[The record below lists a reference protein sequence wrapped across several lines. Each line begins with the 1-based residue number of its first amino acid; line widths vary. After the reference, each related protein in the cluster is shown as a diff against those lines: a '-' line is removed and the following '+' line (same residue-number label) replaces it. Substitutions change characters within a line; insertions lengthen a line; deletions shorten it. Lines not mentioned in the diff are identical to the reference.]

1 MRSLLIRIFVSFWS
15 IIVITIIAAAA
26 IGFWYAER
34 TRATIEN
41 FEVSDSLLEA
51 SSALRENGREGLTE
65 WLRLLPGAAE
75 SLVFVI
81 DEQGNDLLGR
91 RLPSIIKIS
100 VRRMSEMGRRRP
112 PGNHDSRYI
121 RPARP
126 FTQLVGPDTHVYTVF
141 VLPPRNITTRW
152 LVDKGRS
159 GLVLLALLVSA
170 MVSYFLARTIS
181 RPVRRFRESANAI
194 AGGNL
199 DTRVAEHVGKRR
211 DEIGLLA
218 QDFDHMTDEL
228 QRAST
233 RQTELTRN
241 VSHELRSPLA
251 RLRVALELARRKTG
265 DLAELDRI
273 DRETERLDELIGQ
286 ILEFSRLEADSH
298 ERRSNIALGE
308 LLHSVV
314 EDVRYEY
321 GYQGGKASIE
331 LEVAA
336 ECTIDGY
343 PNALRSC
350 VENVV
355 RNAVQHSRGD
365 GDHDVRVRL
374 SVEESQAVV
383 TVEDQGGGVPD
394 HDLDRIFEPFYRS
407 TKRQAEVSRPS
418 GGLGLAIASRAAIL
432 NGGTIAASNTAN
444 GLSVEV
450 RLPLPGDK

>member
-15 IIVITIIAAAA
+15 IIVITIMAAAA

-34 TRATIEN
+34 TRTTIEN
-41 FEVSDSLLEA
+41 FEVSDAVLEA
-51 SSALRENGREGLTE
+51 SSALSEDGREGLTE

-81 DEQGNDLLGR
+81 DDEGKDLLGR
-91 RLPSIIKIS
+91 RLPAIVKVS
-100 VRRMSEMGRRRP
+100 VRRMGETGRRFP
-112 PGNHDSRYI
+112 PPKHDSRNI

-126 FTQLVGPDTHVYTVF
+126 FTQLVGPDDRVYTIF
-141 VLPPRNITTRW
+141 VIPPRYLTTRW
-152 LVDKGRS
+152 LVDKGRG

-170 MVSYFLARTIS
+170 MVSYLLARTIS
-181 RPVRRFRESANAI
+181 QPIRRFRESANAI

-199 DTRVAEHVGKRR
+199 DTRVAEHVGRRR

-228 QRAST
+228 QRAWMQ
-233 RQTELTRN
+233 QTELTRN

-265 DLAELDRI
+265 DLVELDRI
-273 DRETERLDELIGQ
+273 DTETERLDELIGR
-286 ILEFSRLEADSH
+286 ILEYSRLEAGSH
-298 ERRSNIALGE
+298 EHRSNIVLDE
-308 LLHSVV
+308 MLHSVV
-314 EDVRYEY
+314 EDVRYEF
-321 GYQGGKASIE
+321 GYRGGKASIE
-331 LEVAA
+331 LEIDT

-355 RNAVQHSRGD
+355 RNAVLHGPND
-365 GDHDVRVRL
+365 GDVRVRL
-374 SVEESQAVV
+374 CVEQSQAIV

-394 HDLDRIFEPFYRS
+394 NELDRIFEPFYRS
-407 TKRQAEVSRPS
+407 TARRDEGSRPS
-418 GGLGLAIASRAAIL
+418 GGLGLAIASRATSL
-432 NGGTIAASNTAN
+432 NGGSITASNTAT
-444 GLSVEV
+444 GLKVEI
-450 RLPLPGDK
+450 RLPVSVKSA